1 MREHFSTHCSK
12 VQASEG
18 LDSLDHHLNLSCSA
32 SERSQFKSLSGS

>member
-12 VQASEG
+12 MQASEG
-18 LDSLDHHLNLSCSA
+18 LDSLDHHLTLSCST